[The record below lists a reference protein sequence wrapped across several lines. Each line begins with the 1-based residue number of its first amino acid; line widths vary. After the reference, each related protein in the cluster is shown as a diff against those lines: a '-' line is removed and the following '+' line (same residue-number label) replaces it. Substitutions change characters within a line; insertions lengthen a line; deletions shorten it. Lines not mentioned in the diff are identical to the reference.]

1 MGSGSHSSEEPA
13 QGDDEGAPEP
23 PARSPPLD
31 PIDEL
36 LAHRSPLYKG
46 SLEPLQEYYVPSRLL
61 HREAEIARVSKVLTP
76 ALQGDVPSHLLVY
89 GKIGTGKTAVVT
101 QVQKEI
107 TRRAS
112 PDRPVTFL
120 TVNCANVDTKYA
132 LLQTLG
138 NQLVETLPGQE
149 PIPTGWSHDRVY
161 RSLCALADERGG
173 IILFVLDEIDKLVQ
187 NAGGDVV
194 YSLAQMNRDLKK
206 ARSAI
211 VGISNDL
218 KFTDGLDARVRSRLS
233 QESIIFPPYNQGQLR
248 DILRERAREVF
259 EDDAL
264 DPDVLDR
271 CAFYASQESGDARR
285 ALALLRLAAQ
295 ITDRAHGRQVRAEHV
310 VQAKNTLELDIIV
323 ECVKTLS
330 AHCKLLLWVTI
341 SGYERRRSGITMGEA
356 YKSYESVCHQLG
368 VTPLV
373 ARTLAEYVS
382 ELETLG
388 LVHAEIYSGGRRGR
402 TRLITSAVPSHETL
416 RALEEDPLLKPLS
429 QQRTSGQ
436 TSLFRFDGQDPSPPR
451 GLGASRHPPAGE
463 TA

>member
-1 MGSGSHSSEEPA
+1 ME
-13 QGDDEGAPEP
+13 
-23 PARSPPLD
+23 
-31 PIDEL
+31 EL
-36 LAHRSPLYKG
+36 LTHHSPLYKG
-46 SLEPLQEYYVPSRLL
+46 SLEPLQEYYVPPRLL
-61 HREAEIARVSKVLTP
+61 HREAEISQVLVVLRS
-76 ALQGDVPSHLLVY
+76 ALQGEVPSHLLVY
-89 GKIGTGKTAVVT
+89 GKIGTGKTAVIT

-107 TRRAS
+107 SRRVV
-112 PDRPVTFL
+112 PENPVTFL
-120 TVNCANVDTKYA
+120 SVNCANVDTNYA

-138 NQLVETLPGQE
+138 NQLVEILPGQE
-149 PIPTGWSHDRVY
+149 AIPTGWSQDRVY
-161 RSLCALADERGG
+161 RSLCALADQRGG
-173 IILFVLDEIDKLVQ
+173 ILLLVLDEIDKLVH
-187 NAGGDVV
+187 NAGGDVL

-218 KFTDGLDARVRSRLS
+218 KFTEGLDARVRSRLN
-233 QESIIFPPYNQGQLR
+233 QESIIFAPYNQGQLR

-259 EDDAL
+259 QEDAL

-295 ITDRAHGRQVRAEHV
+295 ITDRAGGRQIRAEHV

-341 SGYERRRSGITMGEA
+341 SGYERRRSGVTMGEA

-368 VTPLV
+368 IAPLV

-436 TSLFRFDGQDPSPPR
+436 TSLFRFDGQDPPAHRAAPAPR
-451 GLGASRHPPAGE
+451 PPPAGE
-463 TA
+463 SA

>member
-1 MGSGSHSSEEPA
+1 MGSGNHSSEEP
-13 QGDDEGAPEP
+13 DEGTPEP
-23 PARSPPLD
+23 PPRSPPSD
-31 PIDEL
+31 PMEEL
-36 LAHRSPLYKG
+36 LSHRSRLYKG

-61 HREAEIARVSKVLTP
+61 HREAEIARVLVVLRS
-76 ALQGDVPSHLLVY
+76 ALTGEVPSHLLVY
-89 GKIGTGKTAVVT
+89 GKIGTGKTAVIT

-107 TRRAS
+107 SRRVV
-112 PDRPVTFL
+112 PENPVTFL
-120 TVNCANVDTKYA
+120 SVNCANVDTNYA

-149 PIPTGWSHDRVY
+149 PIPTGWSQDRVY
-161 RSLCALADERGG
+161 RSLCTLADERGG
-173 IILFVLDEIDKLVQ
+173 ILLFVLDEIDKLVH
-187 NAGGDVV
+187 NAGGDVL

-218 KFTDGLDARVRSRLS
+218 KFTEGLDARVRSRLS

-259 EDDAL
+259 QEEAL

-295 ITDRAHGRQVRAEHV
+295 ITDRAGGRQIRAEHV
-310 VQAKNTLELDIIV
+310 VLAKNTLELDIIV

-341 SGYERRRSGITMGEA
+341 SGYERRRSGVTMGEA

-368 VTPLV
+368 IAPLV

-436 TSLFRFDGQDPSPPR
+436 TSLFRFDGQDPPAPR
-451 GLGASRHPPAGE
+451 GFISPRPPPAGE